1 MANTVDG
8 LVARG
13 HDVTV
18 VAPAYKG
25 DRAVP
30 RFNELIHMHLVPVR
44 RRSLMGAFVTSL
56 ASSQPLTIRRH
67 SQPAVRRE
75 VGRLIAERTF
85 DVVHVEQLQAL
96 AQAQPTLARGMPVV
110 LRAQNVESEL
120 WSMLAT
126 TRRTWR
132 PFATSEAGRLARW
145 EAAATARVTITVA
158 ITQRD
163 AGRLERLAPGGSL
176 IRVVRAPMPRELG
189 SSGVLPGRPS
199 IVLLSNRAWLP
210 NRDGV
215 GWFLRDIWPA
225 VRRAL
230 PDAQLHLFGPS
241 RTSEGGSGVHV
252 HPAPADSREAFSQN
266 SVLAVPLRMASGVRV
281 KILEAWA
288 RGMPVVA
295 TPVAALGLD
304 IPDGRG
310 VRLANTAQEFVEA
323 FKDLGTSRALVQ
335 RLVAEGRAILDEW
348 HQPQRLAEEL
358 ERVYAA
364 ARVRSPGR

>member
-1 MANTVDG
+1 
-8 LVARG
+8 
-13 HDVTV
+13 
-18 VAPAYKG
+18 
-25 DRAVP
+25 
-30 RFNELIHMHLVPVR
+30 
-44 RRSLMGAFVTSL
+44 
-56 ASSQPLTIRRH
+56 
-67 SQPAVRRE
+67 
-75 VGRLIAERTF
+75 
-85 DVVHVEQLQAL
+85 
-96 AQAQPTLARGMPVV
+96 
-110 LRAQNVESEL
+110 
-120 WSMLAT
+120 
-126 TRRTWR
+126 
-132 PFATSEAGRLARW
+132 
-145 EAAATARVTITVA
+145 
-158 ITQRD
+158 
-163 AGRLERLAPGGSL
+163 
-176 IRVVRAPMPRELG
+176 
-189 SSGVLPGRPS
+189 
-199 IVLLSNRAWLP
+199 
-210 NRDGV
+210 
-215 GWFLRDIWPA
+215 
-225 VRRAL
+225 
-230 PDAQLHLFGPS
+230 
-241 RTSEGGSGVHV
+241 VHV